1 MAALAASSEF
11 REIGALLAACSDRPC
26 AHLACG
32 FHVGFGVGF
41 LCWCWRWNFS
51 MSGLQFLRSDA
62 VLSFRSKFRRPTS
75 DSLPCQ
81 HVSSRKV
88 LRVSEK
94 FEFCGIRFGWGCQTS
109 HLTVLEAKRAKR
121 LRCNSANARVNHKWS
136 GVKAC
141 LTSILYHVSSDSGC
155 SLHTWVA
162 VIIAM

>member
-1 MAALAASSEF
+1 MVALAA
-11 REIGALLAACSDRPC
+11 LLSGDRP
-26 AHLACG
+26 ALG
-32 FHVGFGVGF
+32 LYVELELPFVLLLRSRNLNWTWRSFF
-41 LCWCWRWNFS
+41 RWNFS

-62 VLSFRSKFRRPTS
+62 VLSFRSKFRSPIS

-121 LRCNSANARVNHKWS
+121 LRCNSANARVEFTNGRAFKL
-136 GVKAC
+136 A
-141 LTSILYHVSSDSGC
+141 
-155 SLHTWVA
+155 
-162 VIIAM
+162 

>member
-1 MAALAASSEF
+1 MVALAA
-11 REIGALLAACSDRPC
+11 LLSGDRP
-26 AHLACG
+26 ALG
-32 FHVGFGVGF
+32 LYVELELPFVVPLRSRNLNWTWRSFF
-41 LCWCWRWNFS
+41 RWNFS

-62 VLSFRSKFRRPTS
+62 VLSFRSKLRSPIS